1 MYMVYLGELYKTL
14 YQIFMTRSEIKEI
27 TGRLTSVGDGVVLVV
42 SLITREYTVEDPNE
56 EFSDM
61 RDKNDFR
68 HLLNDKAFD
77 GLKAPVPKKIIKEL
91 RKKYKLTEV
100 GDCNKSRWFHDSRDI
115 LIATNP
121 EVY

>member
-27 TGRLTSVGDGVVLVV
+27 TGRLTSVGDGVVLLV
-42 SLITREYTVEDPNE
+42 SLITLQYTVEDPNE

-100 GDCNKSRWFHDSRDI
+100 GDCNKSR
-115 LIATNP
+115 
-121 EVY
+121 

>member
-1 MYMVYLGELYKTL
+1 M
-14 YQIFMTRSEIKEI
+14 
-27 TGRLTSVGDGVVLVV
+27 
-42 SLITREYTVEDPNE
+42 EDPNE

-77 GLKAPVPKKIIKEL
+77 GLKAPVPKKTIKDL

-100 GDCNKSRWFHDSRDI
+100 GDHDK
-115 LIATNP
+115 
-121 EVY
+121 